1 MLFFNFIGF
10 KYSLHGDKDHHN
22 KLMANY
28 FAQTEALMNG
38 KTKAEVISEL
48 ESKNVSKEEIKQLA
62 PFKVFA
68 GNKPTNTILVDKLTP
83 KSLGSLIAIY
93 EHKIFVQGV
102 IWNIFSYDQW
112 GVELGKQ
119 LAGTILKDIENS
131 KMSDHDSSTLRLLQ
145 YFKK

>member
-1 MLFFNFIGF
+1 
-10 KYSLHGDKDHHN
+10 
-22 KLMANY
+22 MANY

-38 KTKAEVISEL
+38 KSIDEVVPELKAKHLSED
-48 ESKNVSKEEIKQLA
+48 EIQKLA

-68 GNKPTNTILVDKLTP
+68 GNKPTNTMLIHKLTP
-83 KSLGSLIAIY
+83 KSLGALIAFY

-119 LAGTILKDIENS
+119 LAGTILKDIESENI
-131 KMSDHDSSTLRLLQ
+131 SDHDPSTLRLLQ